1 MKYEVERLAPGDIN
15 EDRRRIICG
24 LLVNGAE
31 FRSRGEPNIAEIMGG
46 VYKANTAQTLR
57 ETASREDSGLYVARQ
72 GGIALAAT
80 IISLQERPDAPHYN
94 NANIPNKLMYMGH
107 FGVSTND
114 GTWRDL
120 FTDIV
125 GRARSDFGDKEV
137 AGLGAYVSIGD
148 DNELPEAVRRLNPKT
163 YKVFGEEAGVDGY
176 IDGVPGRYR
185 LHTVEFTKGIGRA
198 GLFGS
203 AKKFLT
209 DRFSHLGGTELS
221 PTRPAPAAPKREK
234 VPVAA

>member
-1 MKYEVERLAPGDIN
+1 MGYCVEKLAPEAIDDN
-15 EDRRRIICG
+15 TRRIVCS
-24 LLVNGAE
+24 LLVNGVE
-31 FRSRGEPNIAEIMGG
+31 FRSRGEPNMAKIMGY
-46 VYKANTAQTLR
+46 VYNANTVQTLQ
-57 ETASREDSGLYVARQ
+57 EIASREDFGLYVARWGQ
-72 GGIALAAT
+72 TALAAT
-80 IISLQERPDAPHYN
+80 IISLQERDGAPRYDDPDKPAG
-94 NANIPNKLMYMGH
+94 LMYMGH
-107 FGVSTND
+107 LGVATND
-114 GTWRDL
+114 DTWKRH
-120 FTDIV
+120 FMGIV
-125 GRARSDFGDKEV
+125 KQARSDFGNKKV
-137 AGLGAYVSIGD
+137 TGLGAYVSVGD